1 MKKII
6 YLAAIL
12 FITGILASCE
22 KEKEFLGTLP
32 RGQVIAKSTA
42 DFRKLL
48 DFVDNSRYSY
58 SLSKTTWYLDIVTD
72 DCYMDSTKW
81 NTYTT
86 TKEHLKNLYAYKK
99 NVYTYDTGASTQ
111 NEQNWNYQ
119 YYTISL
125 CSTILAEITKAND
138 NAAMQKQLIGEARV
152 HRAYAYLILV
162 NAFAVQYNE
171 ATAATDKGVP
181 IINNPAAL
189 PPLDRKSVKEVY
201 EFIISE
207 LESALPDLPNDV
219 DQYKHRPTKLSVYA
233 ILARTY
239 LYMGNYTKALEN
251 ANNALQIRSYLYD
264 YNTIYTG
271 TVDYYGNLVGLSRMN
286 DEEMILWK
294 AFGSS
299 AAYSTTTTHF
309 ILDTASFNQ
318 LYPDF
323 TKNPD
328 GTTVNNDMRRTL
340 WFNAVALN
348 RKITTTTATF
358 LFNFYNYRYK
368 TDGSLGGTACH
379 NPVATPEMYL
389 TRAECNARA
398 GNLQAALDDINALCT
413 KRYKTGTFTPLT
425 PANFQNNKELV
436 LDRVLKERRREL
448 YGRDMRLADLK
459 RLNLPFS
466 HKLGSLTISVPA
478 NDPRIVWPIFPLY
491 IEMNS
496 ELEQNERETTGVKY
510 YDKNGVE
517 VPITD

>member
-6 YLAAIL
+6 YFIAIFFISAIL
-12 FITGILASCE
+12 TSCE
-22 KEKEFLGTLP
+22 KEFLESFP
-32 RGQVIAKSTA
+32 RGQVIAKTTA

-48 DFVDNSRYSY
+48 DFVDNSRYAY
-58 SLSKTTWYLDIVTD
+58 SLSLTTGYVDVMSD
-72 DCYMDSTKW
+72 DCFMDSTKW

-86 TKEHLKNLYAYKK
+86 TREHIKNLYAFK
-99 NVYTYDTGASTQ
+99 NNVFTYDSPSFT
-111 NEQNWNYQ
+111 NETNWNNQ

-125 CSTILAEITKAND
+125 CSSILAEITKAND
-138 NAAMQKQLIGEARV
+138 NISMQKQLMGEARV
-152 HRAYAYLILV
+152 HRAYAYLLLI
-162 NAFAVQYNE
+162 NTFAPRYNE

-189 PPLDRKSVKEVY
+189 PPLIRKSVKEVY

-219 DQYKHRPTKLSVYA
+219 DQYKHRPTKVSVYA

-239 LYMGNYTKALEN
+239 LYMGNYPKALEN

-271 TVDYYGNLVGLSRMN
+271 TVDYYANLVGLSRMN
-286 DEEMILWK
+286 DQEMILWK
-294 AFGSS
+294 TFAKSVV
-299 AAYSTTTTHF
+299 YTTTTTHY
-309 ILDTASFNQ
+309 ILDTMSFNQ
-318 LYPDF
+318 LYPHF

-328 GTTVNNDMRRTL
+328 GTLNNFDLRRTL

-358 LFNFYNYRYK
+358 VFNFYNYRYK
-368 TDGSLGGTACH
+368 TDGSNGGTTCH

-398 GNLQAALDDINALCT
+398 NNLQAALDDVNAICS
-413 KRYKTGTFTPLT
+413 KRYKTGTFTNLT
-425 PANFQNNKELV
+425 PANFQNNKDLV
-436 LDRVLKERRREL
+436 LERVLLERRREL
-448 YGRDMRLADLK
+448 YGKDMRLYDLK
-459 RLNLPFS
+459 RLNLPFT
-466 HKLGSLTISVPA
+466 HKLGSMTISVPA
-478 NDPRIVWPIFPLY
+478 NDPRMIWPIFPKY

-496 ELEQNERETTGVKY
+496 ELEQNERETTGAKY
-510 YDKNGVE
+510 FDKNGVE
-517 VPITD
+517 IPITD